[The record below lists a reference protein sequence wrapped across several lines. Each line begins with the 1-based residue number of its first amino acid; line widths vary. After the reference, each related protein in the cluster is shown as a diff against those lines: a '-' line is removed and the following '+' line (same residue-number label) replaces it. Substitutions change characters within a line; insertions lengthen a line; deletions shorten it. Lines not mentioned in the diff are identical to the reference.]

1 MCFMAA
7 REEQIENIK
16 EIGTIIFYICT
27 VRKKKKILVFVQNCC
42 SSVYGTIY
50 FNLKE
55 ISPEVFCGLLRVTV
69 AS

>member
-1 MCFMAA
+1 MAA

-42 SSVYGTIY
+42 SVYGTIY

-55 ISPEVFCGLLRVTV
+55 ISPEVLCGFLRVTV

>member
-1 MCFMAA
+1 MAD

-42 SSVYGTIY
+42 SVYGTIY

-55 ISPEVFCGLLRVTV
+55 ISPEVLCGFLRVTV